1 MVKITEK
8 QERRF
13 PGVAVDA
20 IIRKENQIVIVQR
33 KYPPHKDEWALPGGF
48 IELGE
53 RVEEAVLRE
62 MKEETSLDVKIER
75 LFNVYSDP
83 DRDPRGHMITI
94 VYICNI
100 LEGSPKIMGG
110 DDAKVAKF
118 IDLGEI
124 KNVNLA
130 FDHEKIITDYL
141 NLKNGKIDDFVAI
154 Y

>member
-20 IIRKENQIVIVQR
+20 IIREKNQIVIVQR

-94 VYICNI
+94 VYICSI

-118 IDLGEI
+118 IDLGET

-130 FDHEKIITDYL
+130 FDHKKIITDYL
-141 NLKNGKIDDFVAI
+141 NLKNGKIDDFIAI
-154 Y
+154 